1 MIRRII
7 ALTTLLVTATASVAV
22 AETVRIAGSGGLIAM
37 VTELG
42 KAYMKK
48 HPGET
53 IDVNQKS
60 LGREGGIMAI
70 NKGTVDIAMLA
81 SIDAKDKSLPLNL
94 TEFAII
100 PVLFAV
106 HPSVTVKALS
116 GQQLCDIYSGKITN
130 WSQVGGGNAPIV
142 VLTRP
147 ENESAKIGARTGL
160 ACFKSLT
167 ETASAI
173 SLAKSGDMTSA
184 LAKSP
189 NAIGMINTIALEDL
203 AGKVV
208 AIKQD
213 GKDVTTTPASQWP
226 MKTVSVFA
234 TGKTPNEATKKFINF
249 VKSAEGQ
256 AVIKKE
262 KAYPA
267 Q

>member
-1 MIRRII
+1 MKRKFIVLT
-7 ALTTLLVTATASVAV
+7 ALFVTATASVAA
-22 AETVRIAGSGGLIAM
+22 AETVRIAGSGGLIPM

-48 HPGET
+48 NPGET
-53 IDVNQKS
+53 IEVNQKS
-60 LGREGGIMAI
+60 LGREGGIMAV
-70 NKGTVDIAMLA
+70 NKGTVEIAMLA
-81 SIDAKDKSLPLNL
+81 SIDAKDRNQPLNL
-94 TEFAII
+94 TEFAIL

-116 GQQLCDIYSGKITN
+116 GQQICDIYSGKITN
-130 WSQVGGGNAPIV
+130 WSKVGGGDAPIV

-167 ETASAI
+167 EAATAV
-173 SLAKSGDMTSA
+173 SLAKSADMTSS

-189 NAIGMINTIALEDL
+189 NAIGMINTIALADL

-213 GKDVTTTPASQWP
+213 SKDVTATPAAQWP
-226 MKTVSVFA
+226 MKTVAVFA
-234 TGKTPNEATKKFINF
+234 TSKTPNEATKKFISF
-249 VKSAEGQ
+249 VKSADGQ

-262 KAYPA
+262 KAYPV

>member
-1 MIRRII
+1 MKLQII
-7 ALTTLLVTATASVAV
+7 AVTAMLAVATASAAS
-22 AETVRIAGSGGLIAM
+22 AETVKIAGSGGLIAM

-48 HPGET
+48 NPGET

-70 NKGTVDIAMLA
+70 KKGSIDIAMLA
-81 SIDAKDKSLPLNL
+81 SIDEKDKSLPLNL
-94 TEFAII
+94 TELAIL

-147 ENESAKIGARTGL
+147 ENESAKIGARSGL

-167 ETASAI
+167 EAATAI

-184 LAKSP
+184 LAKTP
-189 NAIGMINTIALEDL
+189 NAIGMINTIALADL
-203 AGKVV
+203 TGKVV
-208 AIKQD
+208 AVKQD
-213 GKDVTTTPASQWP
+213 GKDVTATPATQWP
-226 MKTVSVFA
+226 MKTVSFFA
-234 TGKTPNEATKKFINF
+234 ASKTPNEATKKFISF
-249 VKSAEGQ
+249 VKSPDGQ
-256 AVIKKE
+256 AIIKKE
-262 KAYPA
+262 KAYPV

>member
-1 MIRRII
+1 MSRTI
-7 ALTTLLVTATASVAV
+7 AAFVVMTLAATASVAT
-22 AETVRIAGSGGLIAM
+22 AETVRIAGSGGLIPM

-48 HPGET
+48 NPGET
-53 IDVNQKS
+53 IEVNQKS
-60 LGREGGIMAI
+60 LGREGGIMAV
-70 NKGTVDIAMLA
+70 NKGTVEIAMLA

-94 TEFAII
+94 TEFAILPI
-100 PVLFAV
+100 LFAV

-130 WSQVGGGNAPIV
+130 WSKVGGANAPIT

-167 ETASAI
+167 EAATAI
-173 SLAKSGDMTSA
+173 SLAKSGDMTST

-189 NAIGMINTIALEDL
+189 NAIGMINTVALADL

-213 GKDVTTTPASQWP
+213 GKDVTTTPAAQWP
-226 MKTVSVFA
+226 MKTVAVFA
-234 TGKTPNEATKKFINF
+234 TSKTPNEATRKFISF
-249 VKSAEGQ
+249 VKSADGQ

-262 KAYPA
+262 KAYPV